1 VKKKLVLT
9 ILAIVVIALVGF
21 NLYKLKIHKEFT
33 TYLENKYPENSFKVG
48 WVKYNFV
55 YGDSFYSEV
64 ICREDGTKFTI
75 SCNKG
80 AISEQYVQFLSNNR
94 YINSIVQH
102 FKSEAILNS
111 ISSISPSAD
120 NSIAVAFHE
129 NQFSDDKSFA
139 EASFEV
145 ISVLKK
151 NNVKFNSIVL
161 WHGTRGKLCEI
172 RLTGTEINGGIQNIM
187 DKIMI
192 IKGVQ

>member
-1 VKKKLVLT
+1 MKKKLFLIILGVVLT
-9 ILAIVVIALVGF
+9 VLSGF
-21 NLYKLKIHKEFT
+21 NLYKVKIHKEFA
-33 TYLENKYPENSFKVG
+33 TYLQNKYPENSFKVG
-48 WVKYNFV
+48 WVKYDFV

-94 YINSIVQH
+94 YKNSIVQH

-120 NSIAVAFHE
+120 DSITVAFRA

-145 ISVLKK
+145 IRVLKK

-161 WHGTRGKLCEI
+161 WHGTKAKLFEI
-172 RLTGTEINGGIQNIM
+172 RLEGTEMNGDVKDIM

-192 IKGVQ
+192 FKGA